1 MPLRLST
8 AQIQDLQ
15 RHALKVWPDEACGI
29 LAGRGQVIT
38 TIIPLPNAAADPKR
52 SYRIEDQALVETLR
66 DMAQKSQSLIAFYH
80 SHPNG
85 SHVPSPTDVRQALY
99 PDALYVIVGLRNRE
113 APEVGAW
120 SIRGG
125 KVKPVDIQTGD
136 VPERLDEDDGDDL
149 TPAQARAVI
158 LAIVLSVLLVLVIA
172 LSLLPP
178 APVIPSVTR

>member
-15 RHALKVWPDEACGI
+15 RHALKAWPDEACGL
-29 LAGRGQVIT
+29 LAGRGQVVT
-38 TIIPLPNAAADPKR
+38 TIIPLPNVAADPKR
-52 SYRIEDQALVETLR
+52 SYRIADRALIETLR
-66 DMAQKSQSLIAFYH
+66 DIEQKSQALIAFYH

-85 SHVPSPTDVRQALY
+85 SHVPSPTDVRQAHY

-113 APEVGAW
+113 SPEVGAW

-125 KVKPVDIQTGD
+125 EVKPVDIQTGS
-136 VPERLDEDDGDDL
+136 VPDRANEDEGDDL
-149 TPAQARAVI
+149 TPMQARAVI

-178 APVIPSVTR
+178 APIIPSVAR

>member
-15 RHALKVWPDEACGI
+15 RHALKVWPDEACGV
-29 LAGRGQVIT
+29 LAGRGQAVT
-38 TIIPLPNAAADPKR
+38 SIIPLPNAALDPKR
-52 SYRIEDQALVETLR
+52 SYRIDDQALVETLR
-66 DMAQKSQSLIAFYH
+66 DIEQQRQSLIAFYH

-85 SHVPSPTDVRQALY
+85 SHVPSPTDVRQAYY
-99 PDALYVIVGLRNRE
+99 PDVLYVIVGLRNRE
-113 APEVGAW
+113 SPAVGAW

-125 KVKPVDIQTGD
+125 EVKPVEIQTGSL
-136 VPERLDEDDGDDL
+136 PERPDEDETDDL

-158 LAIVLSVLLVLVIA
+158 LAIVLSVVLMLVIA

-178 APVIPSVTR
+178 APVIPTVTR

>member
-8 AQIQDLQ
+8 AQILELQ
-15 RHALKVWPDEACGI
+15 RHALKVWPDEACGV
-29 LAGRGQVIT
+29 LAGRGQAVT
-38 TIIPLPNAAADPKR
+38 SIIPLPNAAADPKR
-52 SYRIEDQALVETLR
+52 SYRIDDRVLVETLR
-66 DMAQKSQSLIAFYH
+66 DIELKSQSLIGFYH

-85 SHVPSPTDVRQALY
+85 SHIPSPTDVRQAYY

-113 APEVGAW
+113 SPEVGAW
-120 SIRGG
+120 SIRSGE
-125 KVKPVDIQTGD
+125 VKPVEIQTGSL
-136 VPERLDEDDGDDL
+136 PAQPDEDEGDDL

-158 LAIVLSVLLVLVIA
+158 LAIVLSVMLVLVIA